1 MVSTGMAHFDQG
13 IDSDPFGQ
21 QDAGGVKQWLP
32 GASIRR
38 AASGMSPSCA
48 KRRRTRPPQQP

>member
-13 IDSDPFGQ
+13 IGSDPFGQ
-21 QDAGGVKQWLP
+21 QDAGGVEQWLP